1 MSTIKIRRA
10 VAADAEALYQT
21 FADPSVFGGT
31 LQLPYPS
38 LETWKERASA
48 NNANVLLLAEVDGEV
63 VGNAGLHPE
72 AARRRIHAAH
82 IGMSVSRAW
91 QRKGIGTA
99 LLVAV
104 IDLAE
109 KWMAITR
116 LELTVFADNEAAI
129 ALYRKHG
136 FEQEGLF
143 RNFALRDGAYVDAL
157 TMARLRPA
165 PSSTE
170 SPAKAPN

>member
-21 FADPSVFGGT
+21 FADPGVYGGT

-38 LETWKERASA
+38 LETWRERASA

-82 IGMSVSRAW
+82 IGMSVSKAW

-109 KWMAITR
+109 NWMAITR
-116 LELTVFADNEAAI
+116 LELTVFADNAGAI

-136 FEQEGLF
+136 FDEEGVF
-143 RNFALRDGAYVDAL
+143 RNFALRDGALIDAL
-157 TMARLRPA
+157 SMARLRPA
-165 PSSTE
+165 APLVESKAGAPS
-170 SPAKAPN
+170 